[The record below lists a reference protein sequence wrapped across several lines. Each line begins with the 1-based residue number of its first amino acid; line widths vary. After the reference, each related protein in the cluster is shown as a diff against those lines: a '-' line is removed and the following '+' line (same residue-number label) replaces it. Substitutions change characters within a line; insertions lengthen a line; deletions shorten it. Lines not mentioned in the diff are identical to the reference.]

1 MSSAATNIITL
12 LALYFVALILAV
24 QDVSEQYSPALSLP
38 VIKRHASIPL
48 AVLFVLASRRTVNK
62 AAARRSVGWHHPPM
76 WETLTE
82 PWRTC
87 VDLAW
92 EAYRA
97 DSLPIGAV
105 VTDMDGNV
113 LSRGRNR
120 IHEQSGESGTLFG
133 HKLAHAEVNA
143 LVKLDYDRHD
153 ARACAL
159 YTTTEPCP
167 LCVGALR
174 MADLA
179 ELRYASREPWA
190 GSTAMLEA
198 VPYLKNGNIRVV
210 GPEDRRLEAILVTL
224 QVECFLRLKPKVL
237 ERFLRLYEEVMPEAA
252 RAGRRLYSSGTLEA
266 MSKEQ
271 VPTSDVLLAV
281 CREIASVA

>member
-1 MSSAATNIITL
+1 
-12 LALYFVALILAV
+12 
-24 QDVSEQYSPALSLP
+24 
-38 VIKRHASIPL
+38 
-48 AVLFVLASRRTVNK
+48 
-62 AAARRSVGWHHPPM
+62 M

-82 PWRTC
+82 PWRAC

-97 DSLPIGAV
+97 SSLPIGAV
-105 VTDMDGNV
+105 VTDVDGNV

-120 IHEQSGESGTLFG
+120 IHERSGESGALFG

-143 LVKLDYDRHD
+143 LIKLDYDRHD
-153 ARACAL
+153 PRSCAL

-174 MADLA
+174 MADLG

-190 GSTAMLEA
+190 GSTAMFEA
-198 VPYLKNGNIRVV
+198 VPYLKNGNVRVV
-210 GPEDRRLEAILVTL
+210 GPEDQQLEAILVAL
-224 QVECFLRLKPKVL
+224 QVERFLQLKPKVL
-237 ERFLRLYEEVMPEAA
+237 ERFLLLYEEVMPEATQ
-252 RAGRRLYSSGTLEA
+252 AGRRLYRSGILEA

-271 VPTSDVLLAV
+271 VPTSDALLVV
-281 CREIASVA
+281 CREIASVT